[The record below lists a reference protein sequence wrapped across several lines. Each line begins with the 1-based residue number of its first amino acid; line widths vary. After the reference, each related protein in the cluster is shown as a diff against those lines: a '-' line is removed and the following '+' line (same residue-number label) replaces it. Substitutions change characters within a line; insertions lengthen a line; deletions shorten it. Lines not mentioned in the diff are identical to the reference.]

1 MECIIFVLFFSIN
14 NTIFILFHEN
24 CDNFLK
30 NWPFSPRFCPVIAK
44 KSPTGRIHKPG
55 DFWEK
60 QPLTGRSPG
69 VPGEIAGLKFH
80 HCANLCQDRTCNI
93 RTTEVAPKL
102 AHPPLLP

>member
-44 KSPTGRIHKPG
+44 NSPTGRIHKPG
-55 DFWEK
+55 DFWEN

-69 VPGEIAGLKFH
+69 LPGEIAGL
-80 HCANLCQDRTCNI
+80 
-93 RTTEVAPKL
+93 
-102 AHPPLLP
+102 LLKYPQKTYFNPQKVCDLYQKKTP

>member
-44 KSPTGRIHKPG
+44 NSPTGRIHKPG
-55 DFWEK
+55 DFWEN

-69 VPGEIAGLKFH
+69 LPGEIAGLLGTSVNS
-80 HCANLCQDRTCNI
+80 NLNF
-93 RTTEVAPKL
+93 VL
-102 AHPPLLP
+102 N

>member
-24 CDNFLK
+24 CDKFLK

-44 KSPTGRIHKPG
+44 NSPTGRIHNPG

-69 VPGEIAGLKFH
+69 LPGEIAGLN
-80 HCANLCQDRTCNI
+80 ARYNI
-93 RTTEVAPKL
+93 ADLTT
-102 AHPPLLP
+102 

>member
-44 KSPTGRIHKPG
+44 NSPTGRIHKPG
-55 DFWEK
+55 DFWEN

-69 VPGEIAGLKFH
+69 LPGEIAGLNRPNILEFITVGPL
-80 HCANLCQDRTCNI
+80 AN
-93 RTTEVAPKL
+93 
-102 AHPPLLP
+102 AHGRLK

>member
-44 KSPTGRIHKPG
+44 NSPTGRIHKPG
-55 DFWEK
+55 DFWEN

-69 VPGEIAGLKFH
+69 LPGEIAGL
-80 HCANLCQDRTCNI
+80 NI
-93 RTTEVAPKL
+93 GNVVGIYHRCYLIYITYVE
-102 AHPPLLP
+102 

>member
-1 MECIIFVLFFSIN
+1 MECIIFVLFFSMK

-30 NWPFSPRFCPVIAK
+30 NWPFSPKFCPVKAK
-44 KSPTGRIHKPG
+44 NSPTGRIHKPG

-69 VPGEIAGLKFH
+69 LPGGIAGLKM
-80 HCANLCQDRTCNI
+80 L
-93 RTTEVAPKL
+93 
-102 AHPPLLP
+102 PLLRPPILFFTIFTHQISFHDFSTN

>member
-44 KSPTGRIHKPG
+44 NSPTGRIYKPG
-55 DFWEK
+55 DFWEN

-69 VPGEIAGLKFH
+69 LPGEIAGL
-80 HCANLCQDRTCNI
+80 LCDLELKVKVISRQFY
-93 RTTEVAPKL
+93 
-102 AHPPLLP
+102 